1 MEVNL
6 LHTPEGVR
14 DIYNGECARKLS
26 VQSRISKVFHRYGY
40 QDIETPTFEFFDI
53 FGRERGS
60 VSSREMFKFFD
71 RDNNTLVLK
80 PDVTP
85 AIARCVAKYYMDETV
100 PVRLCYR
107 ERTFI
112 NNSSYQGRL
121 KENTQTGAELI
132 GDDSADA
139 DAEMIAL
146 VVDAL
151 KSAGLQEFQVELGQV
166 DFFRGLVEEAGMDDQ
181 TQETLRELIEN
192 KNHFGVEELI
202 AEQEMPE
209 GLRKIFLQLPELFG
223 GFAML
228 AELEGQITNE
238 RSRKAVR
245 RLMEVQRI
253 LESYGVA
260 EYVSCDLGM
269 LSNYNYYT
277 GIIFKAYTY
286 GSGEYLVTG
295 GRYDRLLCQFGKD
308 TAAVGFAIVIDRLML
323 ALARQKVEIPVEVIQ
338 TLLLYEP
345 EAREDALRMAAGMR
359 ERGENVCLMLRRH
372 GMTPENYRDYARRNG
387 IAQIFYQAKNGG
399 NVYLIDG
406 EMEAGA
412 ETGDKAEEE

>member
-1 MEVNL
+1 MKIDL

-14 DIYNGECARKLS
+14 DIYDGECARKLA
-26 VQSRISKVFHRYGY
+26 VQSRISKAFHRYGY

-53 FGRERGS
+53 FNKERGS
-60 VSSREMFKFFD
+60 VSSQEMFKFFD

-121 KENTQTGAELI
+121 KESTQTGAELI

-139 DAEMIAL
+139 DAEMIAM

-151 KSAGLQEFQVELGQV
+151 RSAGLKEFQVELGQV
-166 DFFRGLVEEAGMDDQ
+166 DFFRGLVEEAGMDGQ

-202 AEQEMPE
+202 AEQDMPDE
-209 GLRKIFLQLPELFG
+209 LRQIFSKLPELFG
-223 GFAML
+223 GFEML
-228 AELEGQITNE
+228 TELMEHITNE
-238 RSRKAVR
+238 RSRQAIKRLIRVR
-245 RLMEVQRI
+245 QI
-253 LESYGVA
+253 LESYGAA
-260 EYVSCDLGM
+260 EYVTCDLGM

-286 GSGEYLVTG
+286 GTGEHIVTG
-295 GRYDRLLCQFGKD
+295 GRYDRLLQQFGKD
-308 TAAVGFAIVIDRLML
+308 AAAVGFAIVIDRLML
-323 ALARQKVEIPVEVIQ
+323 ALARQKVEIPVTAVQ

-345 EAREDALRMAAGMR
+345 ETREKAVRMAAQLR
-359 ERGENVCLMLRRH
+359 SRGESVCLIKRQPGHELS
-372 GMTPENYRDYARRNG
+372 EYQDFADKNG
-387 IAQIFYQAKNGG
+387 IGQLT
-399 NVYLIDG
+399 YLN
-406 EMEAGA
+406 
-412 ETGDKAEEE
+412 

>member
-1 MEVNL
+1 MRIDL

-14 DIYNGECARKLS
+14 DIYNVECARKLA
-26 VQSRISKVFHRYGY
+26 VQSRISKAFHRYGY

-53 FGRERGS
+53 FNKERGS
-60 VSSREMFKFFD
+60 VRSQEMFKFFD

-85 AIARCVAKYYMDETV
+85 AIARCVAKYYMDEAM

-121 KENTQTGAELI
+121 KEITQTGAELI

-139 DAEMIAL
+139 DAEMIAM

-151 KSAGLQEFQVELGQV
+151 KSAGLKEFQVELGQV
-166 DFFRGLVEEAGMDDQ
+166 DFFRGLVEEAGMDEQ

-202 AEQEMPE
+202 ENQDMPD
-209 GLRKIFLQLPELFG
+209 GLRKIFLKLPELFG
-223 GFAML
+223 GFEML
-228 AELEGQITNE
+228 SELLDQITNE
-238 RSRKAVR
+238 RSRRAIERLIRVR
-245 RLMEVQRI
+245 QL
-253 LESYGVA
+253 LESYGAA
-260 EYVSCDLGM
+260 EYVTCDLGM

-286 GSGEYLVTG
+286 GTGEHIVTG

-308 TAAVGFAIVIDRLML
+308 AAAVGFAIVIDRLML
-323 ALARQKVEIPVEVIQ
+323 ALARQKEEIPVTAAQ

-345 EAREDALRMAAGMR
+345 EMRNKAIRMAAQLR
-359 ERGENVCLMLRRH
+359 SRGESVCLMRKQ
-372 GMTPENYRDYARRNG
+372 PERELAEYKAFADKNG
-387 IAQIFYQAKNGG
+387 IGQ
-399 NVYLIDG
+399 VTYLDR
-406 EMEAGA
+406 EV
-412 ETGDKAEEE
+412 